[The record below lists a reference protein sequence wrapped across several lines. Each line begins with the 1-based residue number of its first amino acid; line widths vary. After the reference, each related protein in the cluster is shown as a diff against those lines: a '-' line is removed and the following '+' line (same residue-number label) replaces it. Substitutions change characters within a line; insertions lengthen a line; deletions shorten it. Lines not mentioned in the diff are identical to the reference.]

1 MFDVKKGKKIF
12 LVVITVILLASV
24 SSIGVAKAFSGAIY
38 TSDISCL
45 GVNVNQFA
53 DKADVYLDGGPVGGG
68 PGVPDGEY
76 YVKVTEPDGTLLGT
90 SIGSA
95 DDTPAVVSG
104 GEFAVCYRL
113 IEILVKASDALPGF
127 DDTTNGGGVY
137 KVWVSPDSDFDEQ
150 KTDNFKVE
158 ADVTPPP
165 PDQGSITLVKNLDIL
180 YGGNEGVDDFGLFIG
195 TNLDVASGT
204 TIDYAG
210 GTVVAIG
217 EDGFPGY
224 TQVGGIT
231 GDADCADGS
240 VTIVAGQNILCEIT
254 NQDQQPSITLIKNV
268 VNGPFGLDDKLP
280 DDFALTVGGN
290 PATSGVA
297 VGVNSNE
304 DIPID
309 ETQVFGFEF
318 VDITGDSKCPL
329 VLGGTVS
336 LDEGEDI
343 TCTIT
348 NKDVRG
354 EVKVR
359 KFYDL
364 NANGIWDDP
373 PEPLIEDWKVNVDGT
388 DQFTTFLGLYLP
400 GQITVYEYL
409 PIQLNWIA
417 TTLTTFT
424 PTVETGERVNVKFG
438 NLCLGPGGG
447 HTLGF
452 WSNKNGQAT
461 MNDGGTL
468 APELALLS
476 GLNLRNGAGADFD
489 PVTYPIFRTWILSAT
504 ATNMSYML
512 SAQLAAMELSV
523 EAGNVSD
530 SSLVYA
536 PGLLPFAPI
545 TGLSATGF
553 ISVNDL
559 MTAANTALGADGY
572 TPAGDPNR
580 AFQGALKNALDAAN
594 NNKNFVQT
602 TPCAF
607 SFAE

>member
-1 MFDVKKGKKIF
+1 MNNIKKQKIF
-12 LVVITVILLASV
+12 LSIISIIILSST
-24 SSIGVAKAFSGAIY
+24 SSIGVANAFSGAIY
-38 TSDISCL
+38 TSEVSCT
-45 GVNVNQFA
+45 GVNENQFPT
-53 DKADVYLDGGPVGGG
+53 KPDVYLNGGPQGGG
-68 PGVPDGEY
+68 SGIPDGEY
-76 YVKVTEPDGTLLGT
+76 YVRVTDPSGAVLLGT

-95 DDTPAVVSG
+95 DATPAVVTG
-104 GEFAVCYRL
+104 GSFAVCYQLTAIL
-113 IEILVKASDALPGF
+113 IKASDGLPGF
-127 DDTTNGGGVY
+127 DDTPNGGGVY
-137 KVWVSPDSDFDEQ
+137 KVWVSADSTFTET
-150 KTDNFKVE
+150 KTDNFKVD

-165 PDQGSITLVKNLDIL
+165 SGQGSITLVKTLDIL
-180 YGGNEGVDDFGLFIG
+180 YGGNEDENDFGLFIG
-195 TNLDVASGT
+195 AETVDSGS
-204 TIDYAG
+204 IRYFDD
-210 GTVVAIG
+210 GTVVLIG
-217 EDGFPGY
+217 EVGFPGY
-224 TQVGGIT
+224 TSLGIT
-231 GDADCADGS
+231 GDTDCADGS
-240 VTIVAGQNILCEIT
+240 VIIVEDVDLFCEIT
-254 NQDQQPSITLIKNV
+254 NQDQQPTITLIKNV

-297 VGVNSNE
+297 VDVNSNE

-318 VDITGDSKCPL
+318 VDITGDEKCPD
-329 VLGGTVS
+329 VLGGTVN

-348 NKDVRG
+348 NKDIRG

-364 NANGIWDDP
+364 NADGVYDEPTD
-373 PEPLIEDWKVNVDGT
+373 PLIIGWKVNVDGI

-417 TTLTTFT
+417 TTPTTFT
-424 PTVETGERVNVKFG
+424 PEVVTDQRVNVKFG

-476 GLNLRNGAGADFD
+476 GLNLRNGAGANFD
-489 PVTYPIFRTWILSAT
+489 PATYPIFRTWLLSAT

-572 TPAGDPNR
+572 TPAGDSNR

-594 NNKNFVQT
+594 NNKNFVQS

-607 SFAE
+607 SFVE